1 MKTVVIAAGYGPN
14 DPPTQN
20 TCRYFKERGWRVV
33 VVVPL
38 ANMASNSTV
47 AHADDVY
54 YVDAAP
60 RMGRLAPIY
69 EFLCWGRALRKAVRW
84 SKAHLMVSFMFHP
97 WVSAGELDRIRRVA
111 CIYDIPPDRYAG
123 IFARHIFR
131 RGWRDIHKLNFV
143 WSSDPLK
150 SALCKERGHLQVS
163 PPVCHNVPYA
173 DYIDETELG
182 SGRTWLCAR
191 LAAQDVMVEQ
201 GQKILLRAGAFGVL
215 GGIEETL
222 AALVK
227 NPKWVFVLM
236 GRPDSDYE
244 RFVRAKVAELN
255 LKNQVG
261 FIVRPSNDEWRKALL
276 GADAGHLIHLRPEDG
291 YHREAFDNNSP
302 LSTNRLFQY
311 MAAKLP
317 IISSDDS
324 RMAEIHREIDCF
336 LVAEAANL
344 VKSLDHIL
352 KRLRSDTFIDQNMG
366 EAGRSAHLNKYNWEH
381 QFASIFESI
390 NFR

>member
-1 MKTVVIAAGYGPN
+1 MLALVAAYYGLQ
-14 DPPTQN
+14 DPPTAN
-20 TCRYFKERGWRVV
+20 LCRYLRSRGWRVAV
-33 VVVPL
+33 VLRAGQGAQEVIVEAKYFLPEARIRCL
-38 ANMASNSTV
+38 ASLT
-47 AHADDVY
+47 
-54 YVDAAP
+54 
-60 RMGRLAPIY
+60 
-69 EFLCWGRALRKAVRW
+69 EFFNWGRVIKKAVRD
-84 SKAHLMVSFMFHP
+84 LGPDLFISFMVHP
-97 WVSAGELDRIRRVA
+97 WVSAGCLGQVRRVC
-111 CIYDIPPDRYAG
+111 CIYDIPPAQHAG
-123 IFARHIFR
+123 ILASSIYRNAWKNL
-131 RGWRDIHKLNFV
+131 GKLDYV

-150 SALCKERGHLQVS
+150 AQLCKVRGRLETA
-163 PPVCHNVPYA
+163 PPVCHNVPYS

-227 NPKWVFVLM
+227 NPTWVFVLM

-244 RFVRAKVAELN
+244 VFVRAKVAELN
-255 LKNQVG
+255 LKSQVG

-276 GADAGHLIHLRPEDG
+276 GADAGHLIHLRPDDG

-352 KRLRSDTFIDQNMG
+352 KRLRSDTFIDRNMG
-366 EAGRSAHLNKYNWEH
+366 KAGRSAHLNKYNWED
-381 QFASIFESI
+381 QFAPIFESI
-390 NFR
+390 NFRRNS

>member
-1 MKTVVIAAGYGPN
+1 MLALVAAYYGLQ
-14 DPPTQN
+14 DPPTAN
-20 TCRYFKERGWRVV
+20 LCRYLRSRGWRVV
-33 VVVPL
+33 VVSRAGESAQGAIGEP
-38 ANMASNSTV
+38 S
-47 AHADDVY
+47 
-54 YVDAAP
+54 YVLPEP
-60 RMGRLAPIY
+60 RVRFLSSLS
-69 EFLCWGRALRKAVRW
+69 EFINWGRVIKKAVREL
-84 SKAHLMVSFMFHP
+84 KPDLFISFMLHP
-97 WVSAGELDRIRRVA
+97 WVAAGDLGRVRRVC
-111 CIYDIPPDRYAG
+111 CIYDIPPTQHAG
-123 IFARHIFR
+123 LLGGYIYPNAWKNL
-131 RGWRDIHKLNFV
+131 GKLDYV

-150 SALCKERGHLQVS
+150 AQLCKVRGRLETV
-163 PPVCHNVPYA
+163 PPVCHNVPYS

-182 SGRTWLCAR
+182 SGRPWLCER

-227 NPKWVFVLM
+227 NPEWIFVLM
-236 GRPDSDYE
+236 GRPDLNYE
-244 RFVRAKVAELN
+244 VSVRDKVTELN
-255 LKNQVG
+255 LKNRVG
-261 FIVRPSNDEWRKALL
+261 FLIRPSNDEWRKALL